1 MSIKYQTPPDES
13 LKALR
18 ATVET
23 MPKTY
28 DRIAN
33 MLRDVHERPDEHWP
47 HPVYVVGLK
56 AMASEKEGLSG
67 ARLAGWRYLVKL
79 EGARN
84 HAVEVQQ
91 DADGSNHRFSE
102 LDKGPFI
109 DGMCRVLEE
118 KGLDEKTDA
127 GVLKLS
133 VVRINTMGVFAL
145 WLQAD
150 DPNKEQVIA
159 ISPTPPYLKPWPQTY
174 TVEQFQ
180 AALRDE
186 AKRELESE
194 DFFDA

>member
-1 MSIKYQTPPDES
+1 MSIKYQTPPEES
-13 LKALR
+13 LKALQ
-18 ATVET
+18 AMAEI

-28 DRIAN
+28 DRLAN
-33 MLRDVHERPDEHWP
+33 MLREVHERPDEHWP
-47 HPVYVVGLK
+47 HPIYVVGLK
-56 AMASEKEGLSG
+56 AMASEKEGLSA
-67 ARLAGWRYLVKL
+67 ARLAGWRYLVKF

-118 KGLDEKTDA
+118 KGLDEKTDDSA
-127 GVLKLS
+127 LKLS
-133 VVRINTMGVFAL
+133 VVRVNTMGVFAL

-150 DPNKEQVIA
+150 DPNKDRVIA
-159 ISPTPPYLKPWPQTY
+159 ISPTPPYLKPWPETY
-174 TVEQFQ
+174 TVAEFQ

-186 AKRELESE
+186 ARRELEAE

>member
-1 MSIKYQTPPDES
+1 MSIKYQTPPEES
-13 LKALR
+13 LKALQ
-18 ATVET
+18 AMAEI

-28 DRIAN
+28 DRLAN
-33 MLRDVHERPDEHWP
+33 MLREVYERPDEHWP
-47 HPVYVVGLK
+47 HPIYVVGLR

-79 EGARN
+79 EGERN

-91 DADGSNHRFSE
+91 DADGATHRFSE

-109 DGMCRVLEE
+109 DGMCRVLQE
-118 KGLDEKTDA
+118 KGFDEERDA
-127 GVLKLS
+127 SALKLS

-150 DPNKEQVIA
+150 DPNNDRVIA
-159 ISPTPPYLKPWPQTY
+159 ISPTPPYLNPWPETY
-174 TVEQFQ
+174 TVAQFQ